1 MLSHNVATSRLRKI
15 HWGRGTGGRVAVFRA
30 VMKGKQWD
38 EVTERRPWTWPSA
51 LSRSRHLRMM
61 QWQLLE
67 IAVRMFSLAVK
78 KLFIT
83 ALPEK
88 KQKKKQKTSDF
99 LSHTDQSDHLGKST
113 QALPYSYSSDTALCG
128 FAEFSVLPFPLRFV
142 QHLQG
147 EARMCL
153 I

>member
-51 LSRSRHLRMM
+51 LSCSRHLRMM

-67 IAVRMFSLAVK
+67 IAVRMVLARCK
-78 KLFIT
+78 ETIHNCFAWKEK
-83 ALPEK
+83 EK
-88 KQKKKQKTSDF
+88 KNIGRF
-99 LSHTDQSDHLGKST
+99 LSHTDQSDHLGKFT

-142 QHLQG
+142 QHLRG